1 MDQSKAISITPSLA
15 NVVSGAI
22 GASLTP
28 AQLTAISR
36 GDVDLVGGCI
46 RHLYYGSSS
55 KDLDFV
61 AFDNGDSISSTTVS
75 NLGDFREGFE
85 CAAKYGFGAT
95 ICVNKETKRLS
106 MLNLYPCLCDC
117 KDGKG
122 HGQRA
127 EAFRGLS
134 QG

>member
-1 MDQSKAISITPSLA
+1 M
-15 NVVSGAI
+15 
-22 GASLTP
+22 
-28 AQLTAISR
+28 
-36 GDVDLVGGCI
+36 
-46 RHLYYGSSS
+46 
-55 KDLDFV
+55 
-61 AFDNGDSISSTTVS
+61 S

-122 HGQRA
+122 HGRPA
-127 EAFRGLS
+127 DDFRSLS